1 MEPHRASLI
10 VLVAEEET
18 VVGLALEDALTQAG
32 YAVADVFAT
41 NSAALEWLEDRR
53 VDAAVLDFS
62 LRDGPSVDLLRELK
76 SRGVPILLYS
86 AFNKLPDE
94 FQELPRVL
102 KPGTFDQIV
111 NALDKLLLG
120 EDTASNASTSKSDN
134 RAGDR
139 TDGAVPAC
147 PEPRR

>member
-1 MEPHRASLI
+1 MEPHRAALI
-10 VLVAEEET
+10 VLVAEDET

-32 YAVADVFAT
+32 YTVADVFAT
-41 NSAALEWLEDRR
+41 SSAALEWLEHRR

-62 LRDGPSVDLLRELK
+62 LRDGPCVDLLRELK

-94 FQELPRVL
+94 FRDLPRIL

-120 EDTASNASTSKSDN
+120 EETASNALTPKGDN
-134 RAGDR
+134 RAVDR
-139 TDGAVPAC
+139 KP
-147 PEPRR
+147 